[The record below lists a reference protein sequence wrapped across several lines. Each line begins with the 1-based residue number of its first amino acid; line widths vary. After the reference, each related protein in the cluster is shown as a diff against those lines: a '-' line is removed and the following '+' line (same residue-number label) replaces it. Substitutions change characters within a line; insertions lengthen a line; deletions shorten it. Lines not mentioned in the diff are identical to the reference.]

1 LCWNR
6 CRIRIARK
14 ISRSFHASDPERF
27 TAGDCPP
34 DEPARGFAV
43 SAAFTTEETMN
54 TQTNFPT
61 WSTRLAVAAVAV
73 GIAMV
78 AAAAIANVP
87 RPNAPFEYGTA
98 TYPMGVLS
106 DEQAHRKAFAA
117 AMNGS
122 YATGFVEFDDNDQV
136 AMLDDELGP
145 LSETLNPEIV
155 D

>member
-1 LCWNR
+1 
-6 CRIRIARK
+6 
-14 ISRSFHASDPERF
+14 
-27 TAGDCPP
+27 
-34 DEPARGFAV
+34 
-43 SAAFTTEETMN
+43 MN
-54 TQTNFPT
+54 AQANLPN

-87 RPNAPFEYGTA
+87 RPDAPFEYGTA
-98 TYPMGVLS
+98 NYPVSVLT

-122 YATGFVEFDDNDQV
+122 YATGFVEFDDKDQV

-145 LSETLNPEIV
+145 LSETLNPEIA